1 MQVDLTVQHRDNCL
15 IQYIDNDQFCAGN
28 VYKRKDTCNGDSGG
42 PLLKLVNN
50 RWTLVGVVSNGDVS
64 CSGTGI
70 YINVPFFYDWITS
83 NTVS

>member
-1 MQVDLTVQHRDNCL
+1 MEVDLTVQHRDNCL

-50 RWTLVGVVSNGDVS
+50 RWTLMGVVSNGDVS

-70 YINVPFFYDWITS
+70 YINVPFFYDWIQS
-83 NTVS
+83 NTAS